1 MLQSLMAESFI
12 HLHTHSSYSLSEGAI
27 KADKLP
33 ALALEA
39 GMPAVALT
47 DTANLFGALEFA
59 QYCSG
64 KGIQPIMG
72 CQLWLSRA
80 ATGEER
86 PEALRNGADAV
97 TALAMDAEGWINLQR
112 LSSLGWLNDDVSDKP
127 ALTLRQLLDNAPG
140 IFLMTGGDQ
149 GPLSRLIVEGRRDAG
164 KAFLHTLREAF
175 PDRLAVELMRH
186 LTERQ
191 QAIEPGLLRL
201 ADEAALPIVATND
214 VYFAKSSMHLAHD
227 ALLCIAEGRMVAEA
241 DRRRVTEHHWF
252 KPAAEMRALFA
263 DLPEACDNTLAIA
276 RMCAVMAES
285 KKPELPICPKVH
297 PGSTETETVAA
308 MAREGLAKRF
318 PDGVPPVHAERL
330 EYELGVIDKMGF
342 SGYFLIVAD
351 FIQWA
356 KEQGIPV
363 GPGRGSGAGSVAAWA
378 LAITDLDPLR
388 FGLLFERFLNPERVS
403 MPDFDIDFCQ
413 ERRDEVIDYVR
424 REYGAER
431 VAQIITFGKL
441 QAKAAV
447 RDVGRVLGMPYG
459 QVDKIASLI
468 PNNPA
473 NPVSLGD
480 AIKGEP
486 RLQEMQD
493 TDENIAKLLE
503 TALQVEGL
511 YRNASTHAAGVV
523 IGRRPL
529 IDITSIYR
537 DPRSPSLITQYSM
550 KYVEQA
556 SLVKFDF
563 LGLKTLTVLQ
573 RAVELL
579 KAQGIE
585 VDLAAVP
592 LDDTRTYEMLA
603 RGDAAG
609 VFQFEGQ
616 GMRDCLRSM
625 RPDRFEDL
633 IAAVSLYRPGP
644 MENIP
649 AYCARKHGEKWNS
662 PHPCIHEIL
671 AETYGIMVY
680 QEQVMQISQVMAGY
694 SLGGADLLRRAMGKK
709 NMAEMAQ
716 QRAIFAEGA
725 AKNGVPEDKAGEVFD
740 LMEKFANY
748 GFNKSH
754 AAAYALV
761 AYHTAWLKANHPVA
775 FLAASMTLDLDK
787 TDKLASHMQ
796 EAGRLKI
803 KVLPPDINRS
813 DAEFSIEQ
821 WSPPPKPPLPSGEP
835 APAETGWNSQAIRFA
850 LAAVKRVGMQA
861 MRELVAARRE
871 TGIFTSLADFA
882 ARVDP
887 RLLNKMQL
895 ENLAKA
901 GAFDG
906 LESNRARLVAGA
918 ETVLRR
924 AQASAEDRN
933 SNQIGLFGE
942 VEQGPPMLRLPEAL
956 DWPQLDKLAFEAEA
970 VGFHLSAHPL
980 DEYKGALRR
989 LGATPSALI
998 ADRARDGATRLKL
1011 AGTVTSRK
1019 ERNTRT
1025 GSRMAWLSLSD
1036 QTGSFEVTFFSE
1048 VLNRSRELMEEGT
1061 AVLVTADA
1069 RLDGEAL
1076 RLTAQDIESL
1086 EKAAAG
1092 VGQGMRIFLD
1102 AATAAPDIRKLLE
1115 RDGPGK
1121 GRVSLVPRLGA
1132 GQEVEITLK
1141 ERWNV
1146 SPRVMQAMKLLPGVA
1161 SVEEV

>member
-1 MLQSLMAESFI
+1 MSESFI
-12 HLHTHSSYSLSEGAI
+12 HLHVHSAYSLSEGAI
-27 KADKLP
+27 KAEKLP
-33 ALALEA
+33 GLAIA
-39 GMPAVALT
+39 ANMPAVALT

-59 QYCSG
+59 QYACV
-64 KGIQPIMG
+64 KGVQPIMG
-72 CQLWLSRA
+72 CQLWLSRS

-86 PEALRNGADAV
+86 PEALRAGADAIV
-97 TALAMDAEGWINLQR
+97 ALAMDAQGLDNLQR
-112 LSSLGWLNDDVSDKP
+112 LSSLGWLGEDVSGKP
-127 ALTLRQLLDNAPG
+127 ALTLEQLQAHAPG
-140 IFLMTGGDQ
+140 LMLLTGGDH
-149 GPLSRLIVEGRRDAG
+149 GPLSRLLAEGRREA
-164 KAFLHTLREAF
+164 ATRLLHALRESF
-175 PDRLAVELMRH
+175 EGRLVVELMRH
-186 LTERQ
+186 HTEIQ
-191 QAIEPGLLRL
+191 QALEPGLLRL
-201 ADEAALPIVATND
+201 ADENALPIVATND
-214 VYFAKSSMHLAHD
+214 VYFAEAKTHIAHD
-227 ALLCIAEGRMVAEA
+227 ALLCIAEGRLVAEQ
-241 DRRRVTEHHWF
+241 DRRRVTPHHWF

-297 PGSTETETVAA
+297 PGSTETETVAV
-308 MAREGLAKRF
+308 MARTGLAKRF
-318 PDGVPPVHAERL
+318 PEGVPPVHAERL
-330 EYELGVIDKMGF
+330 DYELGVIDSMGF

-356 KEQGIPV
+356 KQQGIPV

-413 ERRDEVIDYVR
+413 DRRDEVIDYVK
-424 REYGAER
+424 REYGADR

-486 RLQEMQD
+486 KLQEMQEN
-493 TDENIAKLLE
+493 DEAVAKLLD

-511 YRNASTHAAGVV
+511 YRNASTHAAGLV

-529 IDITSIYR
+529 IDITPIYR
-537 DPRSPSLITQYSM
+537 DPRSPSIITQYSM

-573 RAVELL
+573 RASQLL
-579 KAQGIE
+579 KARGIE
-585 VDLAAVP
+585 VDLDNLP
-592 LDDTRTYEMLA
+592 LDDARTYAMLA

-616 GMRDCLRSM
+616 GMRDCLRAM

-644 MENIP
+644 MANIP
-649 AYCARKHGEKWNS
+649 AYCARKHGEAWES
-662 PHPCIHEIL
+662 PHPSIHAIL

-680 QEQVMQISQVMAGY
+680 QEQVMQIAQVMAGFA
-694 SLGGADLLRRAMGKK
+694 LGGADLLRRAMGKK
-709 NMAEMAQ
+709 DMKEMER
-716 QRAIFAEGA
+716 QRAAFVEGA
-725 AKNGVPEDKAGEVFD
+725 LRNAVPDKTAGEVFD
-740 LMEKFANY
+740 LMQRFAEY

-761 AYHTAWLKANHPVA
+761 AYQTAWLKANHPVA
-775 FLAASMTLDLDK
+775 FLAASMSLDLDK
-787 TDKLASHMQ
+787 TEKLASHMQ
-796 EAGRLKI
+796 EASRVGI
-803 KVLPPDINRS
+803 KVLAPDINRS
-813 DAEFSIEQ
+813 GAEFSIE
-821 WSPPPKPPLPSGEP
+821 
-835 APAETGWNSQAIRFA
+835 ETEAGPAIRFA
-850 LAAVKRVGMQA
+850 LAAVKRVGLQA
-861 MRELVAARRE
+861 MRELVAARDAPFE
-871 TGIFTSLADFA
+871 SLADFA
-882 ARVDP
+882 ARVEP
-887 RLLNKMQL
+887 RLLNKMQV

-924 AQASAEDRN
+924 AQASAEDRT
-933 SNQIGLFGE
+933 SNQIGLFGD
-942 VEQGPPMLRLPEAL
+942 VEQGPPMLRLPDIP
-956 DWPQLDKLAFEAEA
+956 DWPQLDKLGFEAEA

-989 LGATPSALI
+989 LGAVPSAFI
-998 ADRARDGATRLKL
+998 ADRVRAGTTRLKL
-1011 AGTVTSRK
+1011 AGTVTAKK

-1025 GSRMAWLSLSD
+1025 GSRMAWISLTD
-1036 QTGSFEVTFFSE
+1036 QAGSFEVTFFSE
-1048 VLNRSRELMEEGT
+1048 VLNRSRDMLEEGV
-1061 AVLVTADA
+1061 ALLITADA
-1069 RLDGEAL
+1069 KLEGEAL
-1076 RLTAQDIESL
+1076 RLTAQDVERL
-1086 EKAAAG
+1086 DKAAQG

-1102 AATAAPDIRKLLE
+1102 AATAVPDIRTILE
-1115 RDGPGK
+1115 RDGRGK
-1121 GRVSLVPRLGA
+1121 GRVSLIPRLSP
-1132 GQEVEITLK
+1132 GQEVEITLPGG
-1141 ERWNV
+1141 WNV
-1146 SPRVMQAMKLLPGVA
+1146 SPRLMQAMKLVAGVA

>member
-1 MLQSLMAESFI
+1 MADSFI

-27 KADKLP
+27 KVDKLP
-33 ALALEA
+33 GLALAA

-59 QYCSG
+59 QYASG

-86 PEALRNGADAV
+86 PEALRAGADAV
-97 TALAMDAEGWINLQR
+97 VALAMNAQGLENLQR
-112 LSSLGWLNDDVSDKP
+112 LSSLGWLGEDVSGKP
-127 ALTLRQLLDNAPG
+127 ALSLEQLLSHAPG
-140 IFLMTGGDQ
+140 LMLLTGGDH
-149 GPLSRLIVEGRRDAG
+149 GPLSRLLAEGRR
-164 KAFLHTLREAF
+164 EAAV
-175 PDRLAVELMRH
+175 RLLKELGEAYDGRLVVELMRH
-186 LTERQ
+186 HTDRQ
-191 QAIEPGLLRL
+191 QALEPGLLRL
-201 ADEAALPIVATND
+201 ADEAGLPIVATND
-214 VYFAKSSMHLAHD
+214 VYFAEEKTHVAHD
-227 ALLCIAEGRMVAEA
+227 ALLCIAEGRLVAEQN
-241 DRRRVTEHHWF
+241 RRRVTPHHWF
-252 KPAAEMRALFA
+252 KPADAMRALFA

-285 KKPELPICPKVH
+285 KKPELPICPKVL
-297 PGSTETETVAA
+297 PGRTEAETVAD
-308 MAREGLAKRF
+308 MAREGLKRRF
-318 PDGVPPVHAERL
+318 PDGVPAEHAERL
-330 EYELGVIDKMGF
+330 EYELGVIEQMGF

-356 KEQGIPV
+356 KQHDIPV

-378 LAITDLDPLR
+378 LSITDLDPLR

-413 ERRDEVIDYVR
+413 DRRDEVIDYVR
-424 REYGAER
+424 REYGADR

-473 NPVSLGD
+473 NPVSLAD

-486 RLQEMQD
+486 KLQEMQE
-493 TDENIAKLLE
+493 TDEAIAKLLD

-523 IGRRPL
+523 IGRKPL
-529 IDITSIYR
+529 IEITSIYR

-573 RAVELL
+573 RAVQLL
-579 KAQGIE
+579 KARGIE
-585 VDLAAVP
+585 VDLDKLP
-592 LDDTRTYEMLA
+592 LDDERTYAMLA
-603 RGDAAG
+603 KGDAAG

-649 AYCARKHGEKWNS
+649 AYCARKHGEKWEA
-662 PHPCIHEIL
+662 PHASIHHIL

-680 QEQVMQISQVMAGY
+680 QEQVMQIAQVMAGY

-709 NMAEMAQ
+709 DAAAMAK
-716 QRAIFAEGA
+716 QRAIFCEGA
-725 AKNGVPEDKAGEVFD
+725 AKNGVPAEKAGEVFD

-775 FLAASMTLDLDK
+775 FLAASMSLDLDK
-787 TDKLASHMQ
+787 TEKLASHMQ
-796 EAGRLKI
+796 EAARLGI
-803 KVLPPDINRS
+803 KVLPPDINKS
-813 DAEFSIEQ
+813 GAEFTIEDREDG
-821 WSPPPKPPLPSGEP
+821 P
-835 APAETGWNSQAIRFA
+835 AIRFA
-850 LAAVKRVGMQA
+850 LAAIKRVGLQA
-861 MRELVAARRE
+861 MRDLVAARDAP
-871 TGIFTSLADFA
+871 FTSIADFA

-887 RLLNKMQL
+887 KLLNKMQL

-901 GAFDG
+901 GAFDS
-906 LESNRARLVAGA
+906 LEGNRARLVAGA

-924 AQASAEDRN
+924 AQATAEDRA

-942 VEQGPPMLRLPEAL
+942 VEQGPPLLRLPEIP
-956 DWPQLDKLAFEAEA
+956 DWPQLDKLGFEAEA

-998 ADRARDGATRLKL
+998 GDRARAGSTRLKL
-1011 AGTVTSRK
+1011 AGTVNAKK

-1025 GSRMAWLSLSD
+1025 GSRMAWISLSD
-1036 QTGSFEVTFFSE
+1036 QAGSYEVTFFSE
-1048 VLNRSRELMEEGT
+1048 VLNRSRDMLEEGT
-1061 AVLVTADA
+1061 ALLITAEA
-1069 RLDGEAL
+1069 KLEGEAL
-1076 RLTAQDIESL
+1076 RLTAMDVERL
-1086 EKAAAG
+1086 DKAAAG
-1092 VGQGMRIFLD
+1092 VGQGMRIFID
-1102 AATAAPDIRKLLE
+1102 AATAVPDIRAILE
-1115 RDGPGK
+1115 RDGRGK
-1121 GRVSLVPRLGA
+1121 GRVSLIPRLA
-1132 GQEVEITLK
+1132 PGQEVEVTLPGG
-1141 ERWNV
+1141 WNV
-1146 SPRVMQAMKLLPGVA
+1146 SPRMMQAMKLVAGVA

>member
-1 MLQSLMAESFI
+1 MADSFI
-12 HLHTHSSYSLSEGAI
+12 HLHTHSAYSLSEGAI
-27 KADKLP
+27 KVEKLP
-33 ALALEA
+33 GLALAA
-39 GMPAVALT
+39 NMPAVALT

-59 QYCSG
+59 QYASG

-72 CQLWLSRA
+72 CQLWLSRS

-86 PEALRNGADAV
+86 PEALRAGADAV
-97 TALAMDAEGWINLQR
+97 VALAMDATGLDNLQR
-112 LSSLGWLNDDVSDKP
+112 LSSLGWLGEDVSGKP
-127 ALTLRQLLDNAPG
+127 ALTLEQLLTHAPG
-140 IFLMTGGDQ
+140 LMLLTGGDH
-149 GPLSRLIVEGRRDAG
+149 GPLSRLLAEGRRDAATRLLSALG
-164 KAFLHTLREAF
+164 EAY
-175 PDRLAVELMRH
+175 DGRLVVELMRH
-186 LTERQ
+186 HTDRQ
-191 QAIEPGLLRL
+191 QALEPGLLRL
-201 ADEAALPIVATND
+201 ADEARLPIVATND
-214 VYFAKSSMHLAHD
+214 VYFAEAKTHIAHD
-227 ALLCIAEGRMVAEA
+227 ALLCIAEGRLVAEQS
-241 DRRRVTEHHWF
+241 RRRVTPHHWF
-252 KPAAEMRALFA
+252 KPGSEMRALFA

-285 KKPELPICPKVH
+285 KKPELPICPKVL
-297 PGSTETETVAA
+297 PGRTEAETVAN
-308 MAREGLAKRF
+308 MARTGLARRF
-318 PDGVPPVHAERL
+318 PEGVPPVHAERL
-330 EYELGVIDKMGF
+330 EYELNVIEQMGF

-378 LAITDLDPLR
+378 LSITDLDPLR

-413 ERRDEVIDYVR
+413 DRRDEVIDYVR
-424 REYGAER
+424 REYGADR

-486 RLQEMQD
+486 KLQEMQES
-493 TDENIAKLLE
+493 DEAVAKLLD

-529 IDITSIYR
+529 IEITSIYR

-573 RAVELL
+573 RAVQLL
-579 KAQGIE
+579 KARGIE
-585 VDLAAVP
+585 VDLDKLP
-592 LDDTRTYEMLA
+592 LDDERTYAMLA

-649 AYCARKHGEKWNS
+649 AYCARKHGEKWEA
-662 PHPCIHEIL
+662 PHPSIQDIL
-671 AETYGIMVY
+671 GETYGIMVY
-680 QEQVMQISQVMAGY
+680 QEQVMQIAQVMAGY

-709 NMAEMAQ
+709 DAAAMAK
-716 QRAIFAEGA
+716 QRAIFCEGA
-725 AKNGVPEDKAGEVFD
+725 GKNGVPAEKAGEVFD

-775 FLAASMTLDLDK
+775 FLAASMSLDLDK
-787 TDKLASHMQ
+787 TEKLASHMQ
-796 EAGRLKI
+796 EASRAGI

-813 DAEFSIEQ
+813 GAEFVIE
-821 WSPPPKPPLPSGEP
+821 
-835 APAETGWNSQAIRFA
+835 ETEAGPAIRFA
-850 LAAVKRVGMQA
+850 LAAIKRVGMQA
-861 MRELVAARRE
+861 MRELVAARDAP
-871 TGIFTSLADFA
+871 FTSIADFA

-887 RLLNKMQL
+887 KLLNRMQV

-901 GAFDG
+901 GAFDA
-906 LESNRARLVAGA
+906 LEGNRARLVAGA

-924 AQASAEDRN
+924 AQATAEDRA

-942 VEQGPPMLRLPEAL
+942 AEQGPPLLRLPDIP
-956 DWPQLDKLAFEAEA
+956 DWPQLDKLGFEAEA

-989 LGATPSALI
+989 LGTTPSALI
-998 ADRARDGATRLKL
+998 ADRVRAGSTRLKL
-1011 AGTVTSRK
+1011 AGTVNAKK

-1025 GSRMAWLSLSD
+1025 GSRMAWISLSD
-1036 QTGSFEVTFFSE
+1036 QAGSFEVTFFSE
-1048 VLNRSRELMEEGT
+1048 VLGRSREILEEGT
-1061 AVLVTADA
+1061 AVLITADA
-1069 RLDGEAL
+1069 KLEGESL
-1076 RLTAQDIESL
+1076 RLTAADVERL
-1086 EKAAAG
+1086 DKAAAG
-1092 VGQGMRIFLD
+1092 VGQGMRIFIE
-1102 AATAAPDIRKLLE
+1102 AATAVPYIRSILE
-1115 RDGPGK
+1115 RDGRGK
-1121 GRVSLVPRLGA
+1121 GRVSLVPRLA
-1132 GQEVEITLK
+1132 PGQEVEVTLPGG
-1141 ERWNV
+1141 WNV
-1146 SPRVMQAMKLLPGVA
+1146 SPRMMQAMKLVAGVA